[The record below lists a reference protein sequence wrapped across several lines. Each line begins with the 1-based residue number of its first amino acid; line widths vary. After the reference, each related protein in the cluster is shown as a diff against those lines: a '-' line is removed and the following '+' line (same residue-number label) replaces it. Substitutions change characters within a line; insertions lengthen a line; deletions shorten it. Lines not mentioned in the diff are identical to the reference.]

1 MTENLLKYWEEMVL
15 KLSFPLTQGRMN
27 SNTNIGYKGDIKLN
41 AKKVFHMLIEHDAT
55 FISKSNHKRIN

>member
-27 SNTNIGYKGDIKLN
+27 SNTNIGDKGDLKLN
-41 AKKVFHMLIEHDAT
+41 AKKSLPYVD
-55 FISKSNHKRIN
+55 

>member
-15 KLSFPLTQGRMN
+15 KLSFRLTQGRMN
-27 SNTNIGYKGDIKLN
+27 SNTNIGDKGELKLN

-55 FISKSNHKRIN
+55 FISKSNHNRIN